1 MKNKIRKFIL
11 NKLGY
16 WFYKTKHLPVG
27 TDLFVDLKFKVAQPI
42 NVVFD
47 VGANIGAVSSDF
59 TTEFPNV
66 KVYSFEPIESTFDLL
81 KRNLAHLKNIKT
93 FQIAFGEQQEKIEIE
108 LNPESYSPQNSLLN
122 KANNTSEKTEVID
135 VRTIDVFVKENGIDI
150 IDFLKIDTEGYEE
163 KVLRGAEKTISSGKI
178 KMIYLEVG
186 FSYKNKNNS
195 NFLSLYKTLEEFGY
209 SFFGLYEISQVGFS
223 SNLHYGNVLFIHS
236 SVISKIESWQL
247 K

>member
-27 TDLFVDLKFKVAQPI
+27 TDLFVDLKYKVAQPI

-47 VGANIGAVSSDF
+47 VGANIGDVSSDF

-66 KVYSFEPIESTFDLL
+66 KVYSFEPIKSTFDLL
-81 KRNLAHLKNIKT
+81 NRNLAHLKNIET

-108 LNPESYSPQNSLLN
+108 LNPENYSPQNSLLN
-122 KANNTSEKTEVID
+122 KADNSSEKTEVID
-135 VRTIDVFVKENGIDI
+135 VRTIDVFVKENGIDV

-163 KVLRGAEKTISSGKI
+163 NVLQGAEKTISLGKI

-186 FSYKNKNNS
+186 FSDENKNNS
-195 NFLSLYKTLEEFGY
+195 NFLSLYKTLEELGY
-209 SFFGLYEISQVGFS
+209 SFFGLYEISQIGFS
-223 SNLHYGNVLFIHS
+223 SNLHYGNALFIHS
-236 SVISKIESWQL
+236 SVISKVESWQL